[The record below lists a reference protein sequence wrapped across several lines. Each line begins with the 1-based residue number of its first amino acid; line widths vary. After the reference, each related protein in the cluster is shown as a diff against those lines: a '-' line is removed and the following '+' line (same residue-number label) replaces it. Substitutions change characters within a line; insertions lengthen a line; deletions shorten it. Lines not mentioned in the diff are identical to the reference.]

1 MTISTEQFITINVG
15 TSANDGTGESLRSAF
30 SKINDNFS
38 NISLIGFDAGNINCQ
53 GSIDIGANIYLSSSY
68 VPSTAGS
75 SGTAGQLA
83 WNSDYIFVCTATNTW
98 KRANLVAW

>member
-1 MTISTEQFITINVG
+1 MTISTEQFIAINIG
-15 TSANDGTGESLRSAF
+15 ASANDGTGESLRSAF

-53 GSIDIGANIYLSSSY
+53 GSIDIGANIYLSSDY
-68 VPSTAGS
+68 VPAAADSDGDT
-75 SGTAGQLA
+75 GQLA
-83 WNSDYIFVCTATNTW
+83 WDEDYIYVCTATDTW